1 MASIFLN
8 LDTQLINIYGLLAK
22 GLGCWSIR
30 PDFPD
35 LIVRGISMAELVFD
49 LSEVNDKHHR
59 GLKYSFF
66 TSMQHLRWRRYPTG
80 KYNFRVINNRTIL
93 THFSPIPTN
102 ARRVFHVETMW
113 KQLFHLVSTW
123 STRGMFV
130 SHFQFGGTEGFI
142 IQEVNSGPY
151 LLTPR
156 QIAQNCMP
164 K

>member
-22 GLGCWSIR
+22 GLRCWSIR

-66 TSMQHLRWRRYPTG
+66 MSMQHLRWRRYPTG

-113 KQLFHLVSTW
+113 KRSFPPRFNVEYTWCVCRNVLFLYPLKT
-123 STRGMFV
+123 
-130 SHFQFGGTEGFI
+130 FGFLAF
-142 IQEVNSGPY
+142 SGG
-151 LLTPR
+151 LE
-156 QIAQNCMP
+156 MDH
-164 K
+164 

>member
-22 GLGCWSIR
+22 GLRCWSIR

-113 KQLFHLVSTW
+113 KWSFPRRFNVEYTWCVCRNVLFLYPLKT
-123 STRGMFV
+123 
-130 SHFQFGGTEGFI
+130 FGFLAF
-142 IQEVNSGPY
+142 SGG
-151 LLTPR
+151 LE
-156 QIAQNCMP
+156 MDH
-164 K
+164 

>member
-113 KQLFHLVSTW
+113 KRSFPPRFNVEYTWCVCRNVLFLYPLKT
-123 STRGMFV
+123 
-130 SHFQFGGTEGFI
+130 FGFLAF
-142 IQEVNSGPY
+142 SGG
-151 LLTPR
+151 LE
-156 QIAQNCMP
+156 MDH
-164 K
+164 